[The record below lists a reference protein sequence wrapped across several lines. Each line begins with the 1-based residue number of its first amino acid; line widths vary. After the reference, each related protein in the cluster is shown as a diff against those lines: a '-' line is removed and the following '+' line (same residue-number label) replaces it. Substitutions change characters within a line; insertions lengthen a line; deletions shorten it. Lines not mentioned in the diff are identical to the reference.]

1 MQVTGPI
8 EKAKRYVESHPKL
21 SQELVVDKNKKIL
34 LGPCI
39 TISRETGARA
49 DIISERLIGF
59 FQKCYNGNPVPWT
72 VFDKNLIEKVIQD
85 HHLPQNL
92 IKIMEEERYSAIKSL
107 MIELLGGQPPIFT
120 LVHKT
125 TETILQLAQIG
136 NVIILDRA
144 ANIIT
149 SKLRNSFHVR
159 LAAPLED
166 RIEHVRE
173 LYKYDRQEAI
183 DFIKHEDLDRRDYVM
198 NYFHKEI
205 SDPLLYNLTIN
216 THLMTDDESVELI
229 GSSVLKK
236 FPEMFSL
243 GD

>member
-1 MQVTGPI
+1 MLVKGPF
-8 EKAKRYVESHPKL
+8 EKAKQYVEAHPKL
-21 SQELVVDKNKKIL
+21 STGKIDKKKIVTI
-34 LGPCI
+34 GPCI

-49 DIISERLIGF
+49 DIISEKIIEF
-59 FQKCYNGNPVPWT
+59 FQKSYNGNPVPWT
-72 VFDKNLIEKVIQD
+72 TFDRNLIEKVIQD

-92 IKIMEEERYSAIKSL
+92 VKIMEEEKYSAVKSI

-149 SKLRNSFHVR
+149 SKQPNSFHVR
-159 LAAPLED
+159 LVAPLED
-166 RIEHVRE
+166 RIEHIRE
-173 LYKYDRQEAI
+173 LYNYDRQQAN
-183 DFIKHEDLDRRDYVM
+183 DFIKHEDIDRRDYVM

-216 THLMTDDESVELI
+216 THLMTADESAELI
-229 GSSVLKK
+229 GNSVIKK
-236 FPEMFSL
+236 FPDMFSL